1 MEKKNNTEMEL
12 SQAAIR
18 YLLTIYEL
26 SDGGHPVRSVE
37 IARALAV
44 TPASVSHMLHSLIKS
59 RLVEKRYYGSVRL
72 TSAGIRQANLYYT
85 RRAMLETYFTTYLG
99 VDAQVAQSDAA
110 SCMYCLSAQSME
122 EIQRQLLAD
131 RVHLAAI

>member
-1 MEKKNNTEMEL
+1 MDMEL
-12 SQAAIR
+12 SQTSVR

-37 IARALAV
+37 IARALEV
-44 TPASVSHMLHSLIKS
+44 TPASVSHMLHALIKG

-72 TSAGIRQANLYYT
+72 TPAGIQLANLYYT
-85 RRAMLETYFTTYLG
+85 RRAMLETYFTDYLG
-99 VDAQVAQSDAA
+99 VDARVAQTDAA
-110 SCMYCLSAQSME
+110 NCLCCLSDQSFG

-131 RVHLAAI
+131 RTHLAAI